1 MVNFIKTSWAASS
14 PVAKVFFVLFLSLIL
29 AFTGFG
35 VYWLLKED
43 YEVVYDDLTQQD
55 AAVIV
60 AELERAKVPYQLN
73 REGTAILLPKQ
84 EAAQVKLKL
93 AGKGVAST
101 NNVGFELFNNAEFG
115 MTEFAQKI
123 NYLRALQG
131 ELERTINTFG
141 GVKSA
146 RVHLVLPEST
156 LFKRRA
162 SKTKASVSIVTKD
175 GEDIAM
181 DQVAGIQR
189 LVASSVADLSPT
201 DVTVMN
207 QHGVALNK
215 QLMLNNEEADPYQ
228 RLEVKKQLEGYFTNK
243 LNRVMDKVVGNG
255 KAIVTTDISLNYDE
269 VKVTKEDIVPL
280 PNTHGQSVGAIYKQR
295 ITSQVEAVDR
305 LANFAEDQA
314 QMPPPTNASKE
325 VEFANNRRI
334 EHILSAPG
342 AIHKISVAVVLPE
355 NTDALTLL
363 KVKEVI
369 AASAGINA
377 ARGDQVIVHAISS
390 YASDS
395 GQSEVNTE
403 PEQVLEL
410 PPMAQPPASGAI
422 ATDYSSQAYRWG
434 LPLLAAVLL
443 LALLVQLANRKR
455 SQPSAKLSPAERDR
469 LLHEI
474 NHWATGRHDG
484 S

>member
-1 MVNFIKTSWAASS
+1 MVDFIKTSWTTSS
-14 PVAKVFFVLFLSLIL
+14 PVAKVFFILSLIL
-29 AFTGFG
+29 ILVFTGLAA
-35 VYWLLKED
+35 YWVLKED
-43 YEVVYDDLTQQD
+43 YEVVYEDLTQQD
-55 AAVIV
+55 AAAIV
-60 AELERAKVPYQLN
+60 TELERAKVPYQLN
-73 REGTAILLPKQ
+73 QAGTAILLPKQ
-84 EAAQVKLKL
+84 EAAQIKLKL
-93 AGKGVAST
+93 AGKGVANTS
-101 NNVGFELFNNAEFG
+101 NVGFELFNNAEFG

-131 ELERTINTFG
+131 ELERTITTFG

-156 LFKRRA
+156 LFKRKN

-175 GEDIAM
+175 GEEVTSE
-181 DQVAGIQR
+181 QVVGIQR
-189 LVASSVADLSPT
+189 LVASSVADLSPV

-207 QHGVALNK
+207 QQGVALNK
-215 QLMLNNEEADPYQ
+215 QVVLNNEEADPYQ
-228 RLEVKKQLEGYFTNK
+228 RLEVKKQLESYFTNK
-243 LNRVMDKVVGNG
+243 LDRVLDKVVGSG

-280 PNTHGQSVGAIYKQR
+280 PNTRGQSVGAIYKQR

-355 NTDALTLL
+355 NTDSSTLL
-363 KVKEVI
+363 KVREVI
-369 AASAGINA
+369 AASAGINPQ
-377 ARGDQVIVHAISS
+377 RGDQVIVHAISTYQPETS
-390 YASDS
+390 QPEASAESD
-395 GQSEVNTE
+395 QA
-403 PEQVLEL
+403 LEL
-410 PPMAQPPASGAI
+410 PALIQPEQSG
-422 ATDYSSQAYRWG
+422 SSLNRIGSKNMNYYW
-434 LPLLAAVLL
+434 LALAMAVLL
-443 LALLVQLANRKR
+443 GLTLIVSLRR
-455 SQPSAKLSPAERDR
+455 PRPSGKLSQADRDK
-469 LLHEI
+469 LLQEI
-474 NHWATGRHDG
+474 NHWTAGKHDG

>member
-1 MVNFIKTSWAASS
+1 VVDFIKTSWAGSS
-14 PVAKVFFVLFLSLIL
+14 PLAKVMFVLFLSLIL
-29 AFTGFG
+29 VFTGLG
-35 VYWLLKED
+35 AYWLLKDE

-55 AAVIV
+55 AAAIV
-60 AELERAKVPYQLN
+60 TELERVKVPYRLN
-73 REGTAILLPKQ
+73 QSGTAILLPKE
-84 EAAQVKLKL
+84 EAAQIKLKL

-131 ELERTINTFG
+131 ELERTIVTFA

-156 LFKRRA
+156 LFKRKT

-175 GEDIAM
+175 GEDIAIE
-181 DQVAGIQR
+181 QVVGIQR
-189 LVASSVADLSPT
+189 LVASSVADLSPA

-207 QHGVALNK
+207 QQGVALNK
-215 QLMLNNEEADPYQ
+215 QVMLNSEEADPYQ
-228 RLEVKKQLEGYFTNK
+228 RLEVKKQLENYFTNK
-243 LNRVMDKVVGNG
+243 LNRILDKVVGSG

-280 PNTHGQSVGAIYKQR
+280 PNTKGQSVGAIYKQR
-295 ITSQVEAVDR
+295 ITSQVESADK
-305 LANFAEDQA
+305 LSNFSEDQA
-314 QMPPPTNASKE
+314 QMPPPTSGSQE

-355 NTDALTLL
+355 NTDSLTLL
-363 KVKEVI
+363 KVREVV
-369 AASAGINA
+369 AASAGINPV
-377 ARGDQVIVHAISS
+377 RGDQVIVHAIST
-390 YASDS
+390 YQS
-395 GQSEVNTE
+395 GTSQPEVSQS
-403 PEQVLEL
+403 PDQVSEL
-410 PPMAQPPASGAI
+410 PALEQPAQSTNAI
-422 ATDYSSQAYRWG
+422 AVPATSKYAAYSW
-434 LPLLAAVLL
+434 LVPILAVLL
-443 LALLVQLANRKR
+443 LLVLLLKWR
-455 SQPSAKLSPAERDR
+455 SPQPSNKLSQTERDK
-469 LLHEI
+469 LLQEI
-474 NHWATGRHDG
+474 NHWATGKHDG